1 MIESAIA
8 TLLDADDM
16 PTKPGRRRFDA
27 GKHARYERALWR
39 LEDLEDDDARRKVMD
54 DESLQKEILK
64 ALEEAQ
70 PQTREMGLTVAK
82 TLIETAEKI
91 LEQQK
96 LEPLTKREKILLL
109 GVASSITVQTMTT
122 ALSVLAA
129 KDFEP

>member
-1 MIESAIA
+1 
-8 TLLDADDM
+8 
-16 PTKPGRRRFDA
+16 
-27 GKHARYERALWR
+27 
-39 LEDLEDDDARRKVMD
+39 MD
-54 DESLQKEILK
+54 DESLGKEILK
-64 ALEEAQ
+64 ALEEVQ

-82 TLIETAEKI
+82 TLIDTTEKI

-109 GVASSITVQTMTT
+109 GVASSITVHAMTT

>member
-1 MIESAIA
+1 
-8 TLLDADDM
+8 
-16 PTKPGRRRFDA
+16 
-27 GKHARYERALWR
+27 
-39 LEDLEDDDARRKVMD
+39 MD
-54 DESLQKEILK
+54 DEQIQKEILK

-109 GVASSITVQTMTT
+109 GVASSITVQTMTVT
-122 ALSVLAA
+122 LAA
-129 KDFEP
+129 LVADGKEP